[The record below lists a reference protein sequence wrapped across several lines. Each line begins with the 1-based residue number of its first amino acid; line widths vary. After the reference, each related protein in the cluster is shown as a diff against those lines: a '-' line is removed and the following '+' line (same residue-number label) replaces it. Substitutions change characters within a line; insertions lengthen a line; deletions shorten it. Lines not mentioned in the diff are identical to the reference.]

1 MRFRAYIFLGVI
13 LAVLIIFLSD
23 VYLSM
28 ESGNS
33 SRERESK
40 ERTRMIP
47 ATIADIIP
55 ITTTTLDGEAEN
67 LGQCLEE
74 EEEDGIAFITT
85 RNSASRSRI
94 FE

>member
-1 MRFRAYIFLGVI
+1 
-13 LAVLIIFLSD
+13 
-23 VYLSM
+23 
-28 ESGNS
+28 
-33 SRERESK
+33 
-40 ERTRMIP
+40 MIP

-85 RNSASRSRI
+85 RNSVSRSRI

>member
-1 MRFRAYIFLGVI
+1 
-13 LAVLIIFLSD
+13 
-23 VYLSM
+23 
-28 ESGNS
+28 
-33 SRERESK
+33 
-40 ERTRMIP
+40 MIP
-47 ATIADIIP
+47 VTIADIIP

-94 FE
+94 FERWGTFKIQEETFDV

>member
-1 MRFRAYIFLGVI
+1 
-13 LAVLIIFLSD
+13 
-23 VYLSM
+23 
-28 ESGNS
+28 
-33 SRERESK
+33 
-40 ERTRMIP
+40 MIP

-85 RNSASRSRI
+85 RNSASSYFRAYFRALGYI
-94 FE
+94 QIQEEGDF